1 MPAYAFE
8 ALDARGTTHK
18 GVIDA
23 DTARAA
29 RGLLRDRA
37 LIPLSVE
44 PAAGGASGQGTTG
57 WNLTLWGGSAF
68 STTELT
74 VWTRQL
80 AGLVSAGLP
89 LERALAALAEEAE
102 RPAQQRLVAALRAE
116 VNAGAAFARALA
128 QYPKDFSP
136 TFTAVIAAG
145 EQSGQLDTVLE
156 RLADDLEARE
166 ALRNKVIGAALYPA
180 IVSVIALAIVVFL
193 VTYVVPQ
200 VAGVFSGSQRA
211 LPLLTQLMM
220 GVSGVVRSHGWWML
234 GALLLAV
241 GAVLLAR
248 RQPGLR
254 LKMDAI
260 WLRLPLAGR
269 LARGYNAARFCGTL
283 AMLADAG
290 VPILRALQTAAETL
304 SNKAMQA
311 DALDA
316 LVLVREGAP
325 LAAAIGSKKRFPPLV
340 AMFARLGEQT
350 GQLPAMLQRA
360 AVQLS
365 AEVQRRA
372 MHLATILEPLLIV
385 GMGAIVMLIVLAV
398 LLPIMQLNQLVT

>member
-1 MPAYAFE
+1 
-8 ALDARGTTHK
+8 ARGTTHK

-269 LARGYNAARFCGTL
+269 LARGYNAARFC
-283 AMLADAG
+283 
-290 VPILRALQTAAETL
+290 
-304 SNKAMQA
+304 
-311 DALDA
+311 
-316 LVLVREGAP
+316 
-325 LAAAIGSKKRFPPLV
+325 
-340 AMFARLGEQT
+340 
-350 GQLPAMLQRA
+350 
-360 AVQLS
+360 
-365 AEVQRRA
+365 
-372 MHLATILEPLLIV
+372 
-385 GMGAIVMLIVLAV
+385 
-398 LLPIMQLNQLVT
+398 

>member
-8 ALDARGTTHK
+8 ALDAQGTTHK

-23 DTARAA
+23 DTVRAA
-29 RGLLRDRA
+29 RGMLRERS

-44 PAAGGASGQGTTG
+44 PAATAAARGGQG
-57 WNLTLWGGSAF
+57 WNLTLWGGGAF
-68 STTELT
+68 NNTALT
-74 VWTRQL
+74 IWTRQL

-89 LERALAALAEEAE
+89 LERALAALADEAE
-102 RPAQQRLVAALRAE
+102 DPTQQRLVASLRAE
-116 VNAGAAFARALA
+116 VNAGASFARALA
-128 QYPKDFSP
+128 QYPKDFSS
-136 TFTAVIAAG
+136 TYTAVIAAG
-145 EQSGQLDTVLE
+145 EQGGQLGAVLE
-156 RLADDLEARE
+156 SLADDMESRE
-166 ALRNKVIGAALYPA
+166 ALRNKVTAAALYPA

-200 VAGVFSGSQRA
+200 VAGVFAGSQRA
-211 LPLLTQLMM
+211 LPLLTRLMM
-220 GVSGVVRSHGWWML
+220 GVSEAVRSYGWWML
-234 GALLLAV
+234 AMLLLVA

-248 RQPGLR
+248 RRPPLR
-254 LKMDAI
+254 LKMDAA
-260 WLRLPLAGR
+260 WLRLPLVGR
-269 LARGYNAARFCGTL
+269 LSRGYNAARFCGTL
-283 AMLADAG
+283 AMLAGAG
-290 VPILRALQTAAETL
+290 VPILRALQTAADTL

-325 LAAAIGSKKRFPPLV
+325 LAAAIGSKRRFPPLV

-350 GQLPAMLQRA
+350 GQLPTMLQRA
-360 AVQLS
+360 ASQLS

-385 GMGAIVMLIVLAV
+385 GMGIVVMLIVLAV